1 MVTVSGSAPFI
12 DSAGRTNYWPSYVFL
27 LSKVDPNA
35 VGDSSIAQ
43 FTNGSGPTLSG
54 TTLALSSVQV
64 PATTGPEYYFINH
77 NNAGLVGSFNVNIL
91 GTRL

>member
-1 MVTVSGSAPFI
+1 M
-12 DSAGRTNYWPSYVFL
+12 
-27 LSKVDPNA
+27 DPNA

-43 FTNGSGPTLSG
+43 FTNGSGPTLG
-54 TTLALSSVQV
+54 GATLALSSVQV

-77 NNAGLVGSFNVNIL
+77 NKASLVGSFNVNIL